1 MMMKMVYYKEGRPNT
16 LNDKAKVEI
25 FVTSFD
31 GSHIIVCNNVERE
44 TCYDHE
50 AVALHNALE
59 NAYEKMSKAL
69 TIDEIDY
76 ELSEDDDNE

>member
-1 MMMKMVYYKEGRPNT
+1 MS
-16 LNDKAKVEI
+16 DKAKVEI

-31 GSHIIVCNNVERE
+31 GSHIIVCNSVEIE

-50 AVALHNALE
+50 VIALQNALD
-59 NAYEKMSKAL
+59 NAYSKMSKAL
-69 TIDEIDY
+69 STDEEDY